1 MEQQGP
7 RGLCEEPREKHL
19 SDLCGGSG
27 RTAGPQPCGLW
38 GSPWLSGQAFLS
50 WQSSRL

>member
-7 RGLCEEPREKHL
+7 RGLCEELREKHL

-27 RTAGPQPCGLW
+27 RMAGSQVCGAAP
-38 GSPWLSGQAFLS
+38 GSLARLSYLGSLAGC
-50 WQSSRL
+50 RG